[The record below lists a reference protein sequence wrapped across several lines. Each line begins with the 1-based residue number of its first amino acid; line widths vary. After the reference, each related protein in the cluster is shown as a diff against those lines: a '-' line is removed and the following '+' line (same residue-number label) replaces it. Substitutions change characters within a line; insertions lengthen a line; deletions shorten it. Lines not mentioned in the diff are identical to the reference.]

1 MRQSAS
7 LANSYAAQLQH
18 VVDQM
23 NHMTLSVAN
32 AWQDSAKTVN
42 LEQDQE
48 RGIFPSR
55 YGFSLFI
62 SDHKGRLVKASFRL
76 VDLVTVS
83 GESLYVR
90 TQSADGA

>member
-1 MRQSAS
+1 VTLVIGGLWWITERKIHLAEQEARALAMRQSAS
-7 LANSYAAQLQH
+7 LANAYAAQLQH

-48 RGIFPSR
+48 RGI
-55 YGFSLFI
+55 
-62 SDHKGRLVKASFRL
+62 
-76 VDLVTVS
+76 
-83 GESLYVR
+83 
-90 TQSADGA
+90 